1 MNPPPQS
8 PVVVDASV
16 LIALAS
22 VGQFELLKSLF
33 GALVVPEAV
42 YNEVCG
48 AQAQG
53 KAGEPELRRAV
64 REGWI
69 IVMTPSTLIPPPHSG
84 MRRGE
89 IEVISVG
96 IEMQSFNPLLL
107 MDERVGRRRARA
119 EGLQVLGTLGILK
132 LAKARG
138 SLESVGAVMDSLDR
152 RGFRVA
158 KSLYQSVLTQVG
170 EKTDH

>member
-1 MNPPPQS
+1 MNPLPKS
-8 PVVVDASV
+8 LVVVDASV

-48 AQAQG
+48 ARAQG
-53 KAGEPELRRAV
+53 KAGYHELRRAI

-69 IVMTPSTLIPPPHSG
+69 TVMTPSTLIPPPHSG

-89 IEVISVG
+89 VEVISVG
-96 IEMQSFNPLLL
+96 VEMKSFSPLLL
-107 MDERVGRRRARA
+107 IDERVGRRRARA
-119 EGLQVLGTLGILK
+119 EGLQALGTLGILK
-132 LAKARG
+132 WAKARG
-138 SLESVGAVMDSLDR
+138 LLESVGAVMDSLIR
-152 RGFRVA
+152 CGFRVA
-158 KSLYQSVLTQVG
+158 QSLYQSVLTQVG
-170 EKTDH
+170 ETTDP